1 MAKRAINY
9 ENLAWVE
16 PTEPQPAETAVLPSS
31 ETNLLRQMAHQ
42 TMLYLNFEAVRA
54 IDELALAES
63 RLHHKV
69 KRHDIIIEAISEYLA
84 KRGIKV
90 EVRAKPKIKNRND
103 G

>member
-1 MAKRAINY
+1 MAKREINY

-16 PTEPQPAETAVLPSS
+16 PPQQQAVEPLPPP
-31 ETNLLRQMAHQ
+31 EATNLLRQMAHQ

-69 KRHDIIIEAISEYLA
+69 KRHDIIIEAIAEYLA
-84 KRGIKV
+84 KRGINV
-90 EVRAKPKIKNRND
+90 EVRAKPKVKNRND